1 VNALE
6 PFRDERVLQAPNR
19 SQPGPTP
26 LCPGWPLS
34 VRACP
39 AEAGKERA
47 MITAHKK
54 LYENHTGD
62 LTALK
67 KLYDHY
73 AKDCVRVAELTVD
86 PRRREQYL
94 KLASEWTEAAAALR
108 VCIDEID
115 AAEDARKFNSHPCP
129 TKDTISR

>member
-1 VNALE
+1 
-6 PFRDERVLQAPNR
+6 
-19 SQPGPTP
+19 
-26 LCPGWPLS
+26 
-34 VRACP
+34 
-39 AEAGKERA
+39 

-115 AAEDARKFNSHPCP
+115 AAEDARKFNSHIPSVDERNRSNP
-129 TKDTISR
+129 AVRLKGRSAWFPGGRWSPIPRPRADRSRRPRQGFFS